1 MCLLPSRTL
10 LLTLDRRAGI
20 AGLNPWHFHQ
30 RQKGECGSN
39 CCDLGASDFPAVS
52 KELMAVA
59 KTLRPDGDGAWK
71 HARGLPTLKND
82 DGGGAAGAR
91 GLGGG
96 PRRAGGSEGWRFSR
110 EDPSTTFN
118 YLAVGA
124 WRTRTD
130 LRPASLSLDPLG

>member
-20 AGLNPWHFHQ
+20 VGLNPWHFHQ

-59 KTLRPDGDGAWK
+59 KTLRPDDDGAWK
-71 HARGLPTLKND
+71 KHARGPLKND
-82 DGGGAAGAR
+82 DGGGAADAR
-91 GLGGG
+91 GLSGGA
-96 PRRAGGSEGWRFSR
+96 RHHALKHDDRVMASRA
-110 EDPSTTFN
+110 
-118 YLAVGA
+118 
-124 WRTRTD
+124 
-130 LRPASLSLDPLG
+130 LR